1 MKKKII
7 IVVICIILLIA
18 LAIILIVNQNS
29 SLDNRENNA
38 NSDNESAGTV
48 QNSSRVEDD
57 FQIDLVYNIDG
68 KDIHYSAYIPENINE
83 LDSVN
88 LFITLPG
95 WEGLYFQGV
104 GVNLEYEDF
113 AFTARD
119 INPNMIILAPQ
130 LDDWQE
136 QSALDTVALTK
147 YYQENYNI
155 DKTYIEGYSGGGET
169 LSLVLDNNAD
179 LYDGALMVSSQWD
192 GGYENVVNFRL
203 PLYFFIGE
211 DDDYY
216 GSGNFKETY
225 QKLHDLYIDEGLSD
239 DEIDNILVL
248 DVRDADY
255 FEERGF
261 SSQHAG
267 GGNVTHEED
276 IMRWLL
282 TK

>member
-1 MKKKII
+1 MKKKVIIGII
-7 IVVICIILLIA
+7 ILILLIL
-18 LAIILIVNQNS
+18 LAIILIVNQNRT
-29 SLDNRENNA
+29 LENN
-38 NSDNESAGTV
+38 NSNDNESEGTV
-48 QNSSRVEDD
+48 QNSSRVDDD
-57 FQIDLVYNIDG
+57 FQIDLVYNIEG
-68 KDIHYSAYIPENINE
+68 RDIHYSAYIPEDIND
-83 LDSVN
+83 LDSLN

-119 INPNMIILAPQ
+119 INSNMIILAPQ
-130 LDDWQE
+130 LDDWGE

-155 DKTYIEGYSGGGET
+155 DKTYIEGMSGGGET

-192 GGYENVVNFRL
+192 GGYEDVVNSRL

-239 DEIDNILVL
+239 DDIGNILVL
-248 DVRDADY
+248 DVRNADY
-255 FEERGF
+255 FKEHGF

-267 GGNVTHEED
+267 GGNVAHEED
-276 IMRWLL
+276 IMKWLL